1 MVPFVKKK
9 LPAEQTFA
17 NPSETRLS
25 PLWFT
30 AWHPCGKIARLY
42 NEGE

>member
-1 MVPFVKKK
+1 MAPFVKRK
-9 LPAEQTFA
+9 LPAEKTFTD
-17 NPSETRLS
+17 PSEKRLS

-30 AWHPCGKIARLY
+30 AWHRCGKIARLY